1 MAVTANWYGL
11 GMKGIAT
18 GLIDLDTDTFKAM
31 LATSSYA
38 PNQDTDQFRSSVT
51 ANEISGTGY
60 SAGGVALAS
69 VSVSYD
75 AATNE
80 VRWTAA
86 NPSWTSSSFTARY
99 LVIYKSR
106 GGADTAD
113 DLVMYVNFGADETV
127 ASGTFTYTVPATG
140 LAKITCS

>member
-31 LATSSYA
+31 LATSSYV

-51 ANEISGTGY
+51 ANEITGTGY

-69 VSVSYD
+69 VTVTYD
-75 AATNE
+75 AASNE
-80 VRWTAA
+80 VRWDAA
-86 NPSWTSSSFTARY
+86 DPSWTSASFTCRFM
-99 LVIYKSR
+99 VIYKSR

-140 LAKITCS
+140 LAKITVS

>member
-140 LAKITCS
+140 LAKITVS